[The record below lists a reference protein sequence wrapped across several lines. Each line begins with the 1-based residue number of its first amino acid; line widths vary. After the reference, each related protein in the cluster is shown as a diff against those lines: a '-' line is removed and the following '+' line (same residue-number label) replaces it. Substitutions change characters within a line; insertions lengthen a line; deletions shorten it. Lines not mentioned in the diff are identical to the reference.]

1 MAVCVGTFATF
12 QDGSSAAD
20 FFLASASSGLDMPTS
35 RSIFPM
41 VRTTGCIDPLL
52 TTGYSRHVKRSSP
65 TCYPWKHT
73 MTISSTH
80 SIKSLHFSLAVLL
93 ALTASVFAQDK
104 PKPEPDVIV
113 FTNGDQL
120 TGTVERGAGDSV
132 VFRSD
137 MAGEITVPFAK
148 IKELRA
154 HGQFALLRKDTKTP
168 TTNVQEGMV
177 AYSSSMVTLTTAHGG
192 TVTVAPNAVDFL
204 IDKPTYDKQVAGHV
218 PLWSGW
224 KGAVTGGATFVRS
237 TQNGSTFTA
246 GASLVRAIPLVS
258 YLPPKSRSIF
268 NLTETY
274 GKLTQPV
281 VPQPLPPA
289 EPIPDTVIKTNIFV
303 AGFEQDEYFSP
314 RFYALG
320 HANFNHDYSQGLD
333 LQQVYGGGFGWTA
346 IKQPKQELDLKADIH
361 YEKQHFFSPVDPST
375 TPATP
380 DQNLIGSTISE
391 LYHRNLPKGIVFN
404 QNLDALPAFNNSNAY
419 SGDISAGIVLPV
431 YKRLGANFTATD
443 NFLNNPAPGFKKNS
457 FQFVTGVT
465 YTLP

>member
-1 MAVCVGTFATF
+1 
-12 QDGSSAAD
+12 
-20 FFLASASSGLDMPTS
+20 
-35 RSIFPM
+35 
-41 VRTTGCIDPLL
+41 
-52 TTGYSRHVKRSSP
+52 
-65 TCYPWKHT
+65 
-73 MTISSTH
+73 
-80 SIKSLHFSLAVLL
+80 
-93 ALTASVFAQDK
+93 
-104 PKPEPDVIV
+104 
-113 FTNGDQL
+113 
-120 TGTVERGAGDSV
+120 
-132 VFRSD
+132 
-137 MAGEITVPFAK
+137 VPFAK

-168 TTNVQEGMV
+168 TTNVLEGTV
-177 AYSSSMVTLTTAHGG
+177 GYADSKVTLSSSSGTLES
-192 TVTVAPNAVDFL
+192 VEPKNVDFL

-224 KGAVTGGATFVRS
+224 KGSVTGGATFVRS

-246 GASLVRAIPLVS
+246 GTTLVRAIPLVS
-258 YLPPKSRSIF
+258 YLPTKSKSIF

-281 VPQPLPPA
+281 IPQPLPPA
-289 EPIPDTVIKTNIFV
+289 QPIPDTVIKTNIF
-303 AGFEQDEYFSP
+303 ATGFEQDEYFSP
-314 RFYALG
+314 RLYALG

-333 LQQVYGGGFGWTA
+333 LQQVYGGGIGWTV
-346 IKQPKQELDLKADIH
+346 IQQPKQELDLKADIH
-361 YEKQHFFSPVDPST
+361 YEKQHFFSPTDPLT

-419 SGDISAGIVLPV
+419 SGDIGAGIVLPV
-431 YKRLGANFTATD
+431 YKRLGANFNASD
-443 NFLNNPAPGFKKNS
+443 NFINNPAAGFKKNS